1 MCKQAKWFDGYYLG
15 FVTYGFRS
23 PVSSTC
29 KCGVEPVREGILEHQ
44 SAFKLLSTAH
54 SGPVTKQARND
65 VTLLCLEKLRYSS
78 T

>member
-44 SAFKLLSTAH
+44 
-54 SGPVTKQARND
+54 P
-65 VTLLCLEKLRYSS
+65 SS
-78 T
+78 C